1 MDINSLLTKECDETS
16 SSHRVTSS
24 LKLPNWLDDFLTK
37 TVYHTMAEVNET
49 DQTPTVDPKTPN
61 LGDSTTSSQPKPKQ
75 ITTMNVAVPIPD
87 VGPQLQVV
95 VEEFILKSG
104 SDDEEVRTAARND
117 LRDFIE
123 REEIGITTLLVV
135 VKYAHEVKS
144 ADLLDAFC
152 ERVADLIKDKKVV
165 EVRQIF
171 GIVNDFTPEEEQALR
186 DEHPWAF
193 ED

>member
-1 MDINSLLTKECDETS
+1 
-16 SSHRVTSS
+16 
-24 LKLPNWLDDFLTK
+24 
-37 TVYHTMAEVNET
+37 
-49 DQTPTVDPKTPN
+49 
-61 LGDSTTSSQPKPKQ
+61 
-75 ITTMNVAVPIPD
+75 MNVAVPIPD

-135 VKYAHEVKS
+135 VKYAHEVKN

-152 ERVADLIKDKKVV
+152 ERVANLIKDKKVV

>member
-1 MDINSLLTKECDETS
+1 
-16 SSHRVTSS
+16 
-24 LKLPNWLDDFLTK
+24 
-37 TVYHTMAEVNET
+37 MAEDNET
-49 DQTPTVDPKTPN
+49 DRTPNLDPKTLN
-61 LGDSTTSSQPKPKQ
+61 LGDSTSSQPKHKQ
-75 ITTMNVAVPIPD
+75 ITTINVSIPIPD

-104 SDDEEVRTAARND
+104 SGDEGVRTATRND
-117 LRDFIE
+117 LRDFLE

-135 VKYAHEVKS
+135 VKYAHEVKNV
-144 ADLLDAFC
+144 DLLDAFC

-165 EVRQIF
+165 EVREIF

>member
-1 MDINSLLTKECDETS
+1 
-16 SSHRVTSS
+16 
-24 LKLPNWLDDFLTK
+24 
-37 TVYHTMAEVNET
+37 MAEFNET

-61 LGDSTTSSQPKPKQ
+61 LGDSTTSSQPKPEQ
-75 ITTMNVAVPIPD
+75 ITTIDVAVPIPD

-104 SDDEEVRTAARND
+104 SDDEEVRTAATNE

-123 REEIGITTLLVV
+123 HEEIGITTLLVV
-135 VKYAHEVKS
+135 VKYAHEVKNV
-144 ADLLDAFC
+144 DLLDAFC

-165 EVRQIF
+165 EVREIF
-171 GIVNDFTPEEEQALR
+171 GIVNDFTPGEEQALR
-186 DEHPWAF
+186 YEHPWAF

>member
-1 MDINSLLTKECDETS
+1 MDPMDINSLLTKEGDETS

-24 LKLPNWLDDFLTK
+24 LMLPK
-37 TVYHTMAEVNET
+37 
-49 DQTPTVDPKTPN
+49 TPTVNPKTPN
-61 LGDSTTSSQPKPKQ
+61 LGDSTTSSQPKPEQ
-75 ITTMNVAVPIPD
+75 ITTINVAVPIPD

-104 SDDEEVRTAARND
+104 SDDEEVRTTARND

-123 REEIGITTLLVV
+123 HEEIGITTLLVV
-135 VKYAHEVKS
+135 VKYAHEVKN

-165 EVRQIF
+165 E
-171 GIVNDFTPEEEQALR
+171 EEQALH

>member
-1 MDINSLLTKECDETS
+1 M
-16 SSHRVTSS
+16 
-24 LKLPNWLDDFLTK
+24 
-37 TVYHTMAEVNET
+37 
-49 DQTPTVDPKTPN
+49 
-61 LGDSTTSSQPKPKQ
+61 
-75 ITTMNVAVPIPD
+75 
-87 VGPQLQVV
+87 GPQLQVV

-104 SDDEEVRTAARND
+104 SDDDEVRTAARND

-135 VKYAHEVKS
+135 VKV
-144 ADLLDAFC
+144 
-152 ERVADLIKDKKVV
+152 VDLIKDKKVV
-165 EVRQIF
+165 EVREIL